1 MEVVGTPQ
9 GMGPESR
16 SESMDR
22 HLGEHH
28 TGEGGDEH
36 LPGLAVGWACVWG
49 VCMHLLTHMGA

>member
-1 MEVVGTPQ
+1 MVGTPQ
-9 GMGPESR
+9 GMGPKSR